1 MRWQGTGYYPGDAVC
16 IGPPDRMISWVVC
29 NHQCC
34 VYLAVDAMEFLTG
47 SSDRRDN
54 EAGPVASASNLTAY
68 RVHACQKVSVQSRCL
83 SVGDGSNGMWRG
95 GSGVLASLEPIGIRK
110 ASVDELHAQ
119 LIILHTISWIPE
131 LHQAVINKRV
141 ASMHIV
147 AERLHFSILLLP
159 GTRLNEKH
167 RQSPSVQFNRIA

>member
-119 LIILHTISWIPE
+119 LIILHTNFLDSGIASSRGK
-131 LHQAVINKRV
+131 QACSEHAYRGGKAAFQHI
-141 ASMHIV
+141 ASTGYT
-147 AERLHFSILLLP
+147 AE
-159 GTRLNEKH
+159 
-167 RQSPSVQFNRIA
+167 

>member
-1 MRWQGTGYYPGDAVC
+1 M
-16 IGPPDRMISWVVC
+16 
-29 NHQCC
+29 
-34 VYLAVDAMEFLTG
+34 
-47 SSDRRDN
+47 
-54 EAGPVASASNLTAY
+54 
-68 RVHACQKVSVQSRCL
+68 
-83 SVGDGSNGMWRG
+83 
-95 GSGVLASLEPIGIRK
+95 ASLEPIGIRK